1 MMQKYANRC
10 TSKNERFMKTRIF
23 LLAVAAALWT
33 TAVGQTKT
41 IIEQQCWLDGNLSAV
56 QPAGTSVDISALAP
70 GVHTY
75 SIRVKDSEGMWS
87 PVVTKYFIIPRAI
100 EPATN
105 IAACEYWLDGN
116 VALRASIDASP
127 AQISLTDLGEGL
139 HSFTMR
145 VQDNNGAWS
154 SPVTKYF
161 LVPAQE
167 RTIARYLYWFDNDE
181 ANSVTGELSSASGVL
196 PVNIAHLSE
205 GEHTLSWRV
214 ADSKGV
220 WSDTIVESFTFT
232 HIQLTDDMVSL
243 AEDYFVYTGV
253 EITPAV
259 TVIDGETVLQ
269 EDVDYTVS
277 YAENIYPGTAS
288 VTVTAK
294 ENSLYKGQVTKTYLI
309 DKATPQIS
317 APTAIEGLVYSGEP
331 QVLAEAGTTTGGEMQ
346 YSLDADTWSTEIPT
360 ATNAGEY
367 QVYYQVI
374 GDDYYYGIVINWIY
388 ATIAKAAS
396 VITTAPVALEGL
408 QTKGEPVVLITA
420 GAAIGGEM
428 QYSLDGEDYSAE
440 LPTVNAAGTYTVS
453 YMVVGDENHTDIE
466 AQTLEVVVEV
476 DHTDIDQV
484 QGDKVQSTKVLRNGM
499 LFIERNGKTYSIVG
513 TEITAGQE

>member
-1 MMQKYANRC
+1 
-10 TSKNERFMKTRIF
+10 MKTRIF

-33 TAVGQTKT
+33 TVVGQTKT

-56 QPAGTSVDISALAP
+56 QSASASVDISALAP

-116 VALRASIDASP
+116 VASRASIDASP
-127 AQISLTDLGEGL
+127 AQISLTDLAEGL

-145 VQDNNGAWS
+145 VKDNNGAWS

-161 LVPAQE
+161 LIPAQE

-232 HIQLTDDMVSL
+232 RIQLTEEMVTL
-243 AEDYFVYTGV
+243 AEDYFVYIGT
-253 EITPAV
+253 EITPAL

-269 EDVDYTVS
+269 EGVDYTVS
-277 YAENIYPGTAS
+277 YAANINPGTAS
-288 VTVTAK
+288 VTVTAT
-294 ENSLYKGQVTKTYLI
+294 ETGLYKGQVTKTFLI
-309 DKATPQIS
+309 DKATPQIT
-317 APTAIEGLVYSGEP
+317 APTAMEGLVYSGEP
-331 QVLAEAGTTTGGEMQ
+331 QVLAEAGTTSGGEMQ

-360 ATNAGEY
+360 ATDAGEY

-440 LPTVNAAGTYTVS
+440 LPIATEAGTYTV
-453 YMVVGDENHTDIE
+453 YYKVFGDANHTDIE

-476 DHTDIDQV
+476 EDHTDIDQV

>member
-1 MMQKYANRC
+1 
-10 TSKNERFMKTRIF
+10 MKTRIF

-41 IIEQQCWLDGNLSAV
+41 IIEQQCWLDGNLSAA
-56 QPAGTSVDISALAP
+56 QPASASVDISALAP

-75 SIRVKDSEGMWS
+75 SIRVKDSEGLWS
-87 PVVTKYFIIPRAI
+87 ALETRFFVIPRQI

-105 IAACEYWLDGN
+105 IVEREYWLDGN
-116 VALRASIDASP
+116 LASRVSIEASS
-127 AQISLTDLGEGL
+127 AQISLTDLLPGL
-139 HSFTMR
+139 HYLTMR
-145 VQDNNGAWS
+145 IKDNNGSWS
-154 SPVTKYF
+154 SPVTKF
-161 LVPAQE
+161 FIVPASLE
-167 RTIARYLYWFDNDE
+167 PATIARYMYWFDDDTENLI
-181 ANSVTGELSSASGVL
+181 SGELSSAAGVL

-232 HIQLTDDMVSL
+232 RIQLTEEMVTL
-243 AEDYFVYTGV
+243 AEDYFVYTGT
-253 EITPAV
+253 EITPAL

-269 EDVDYTVS
+269 EGVDYTVS
-277 YAENIYPGTAS
+277 YAQNINPGTAS
-288 VTVTAK
+288 VTVTAT
-294 ENSLYKGQVTKTYLI
+294 EIGLYKGQVTKTFII

-420 GAAIGGEM
+420 GAAMGGEM

-466 AQTLEVVVEV
+466 AQTIEVVVEV
-476 DHTDIDQV
+476 EDHTDFDQV
-484 QGDKVQSTKVLRNGM
+484 QGDNVQSTKVLRNGM